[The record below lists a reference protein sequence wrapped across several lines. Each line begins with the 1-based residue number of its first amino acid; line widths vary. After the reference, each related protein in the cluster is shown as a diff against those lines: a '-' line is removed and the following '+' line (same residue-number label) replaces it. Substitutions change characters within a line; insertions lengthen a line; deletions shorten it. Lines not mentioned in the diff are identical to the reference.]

1 MKFAFSTRRLGISA
15 LVIGVLL
22 NVMPQNAFAAPQ
34 TNQVKIS
41 CDLKSDFQKLAAL
54 KAGSTPTSQQLS
66 SINSSV
72 QRIILALTF
81 SYAQQAGI
89 GAVLPTRKAIHT
101 PPGSSTAINQVRL
114 HFLSFG
120 SRTESDL
127 GKNLTVVQT
136 AAAQALHKLTFAC

>member
-1 MKFAFSTRRLGISA
+1 MKLALLTRSLGISVLA
-15 LVIGVLL
+15 LGVLL
-22 NVMPQNAFAAPQ
+22 NVMPQYAFAGPQ
-34 TNQVKIS
+34 TNQVKIA
-41 CDLKSDFQKLAAL
+41 CELKSDFQKLAAL

-89 GAVLPTRKAIHT
+89 GAVLPTKKPSHT
-101 PPGSSTAINQVRL
+101 RPGSSTAINQVRL
-114 HFLSFG
+114 QFLSFEN
-120 SRTESDL
+120 RTGSDL
-127 GKNLTVVQT
+127 GKSLTVVQK